1 MENNTGK
8 KDVIIKIAFDYFLNV
23 GYEATTVRMVCK
35 KANIEPPSLYYY
47 FGSKK
52 GLFFAVVG

>member
-8 KDVIIKIAFDYFLNV
+8 KEVIMKIKFDYFLNV

-35 KANIEPPSLYYY
+35 RN
-47 FGSKK
+47 
-52 GLFFAVVG
+52 